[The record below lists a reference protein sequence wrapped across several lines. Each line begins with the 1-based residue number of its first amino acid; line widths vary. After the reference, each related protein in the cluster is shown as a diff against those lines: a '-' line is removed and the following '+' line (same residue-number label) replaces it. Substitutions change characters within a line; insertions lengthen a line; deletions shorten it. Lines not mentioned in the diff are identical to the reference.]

1 AVYISN
7 CYSSGKVIAS
17 TFGAGGFIG
26 LQSSAVGTVTN
37 CVAWGSE
44 VTAGNIA
51 SDSWSSAAF
60 SAVAHPLCTITNC
73 YRNPSMALT
82 ALWVPAADYNH
93 PDVSPDHPLVKQD
106 GTESTATST
115 ASGQPGYPQFPYH
128 GKVEAGKTLS
138 ELASTTLGW
147 DASIWDFSGAMPTLK

>member
-1 AVYISN
+1 
-7 CYSSGKVIAS
+7 
-17 TFGAGGFIG
+17 
-26 LQSSAVGTVTN
+26 
-37 CVAWGSE
+37 
-44 VTAGNIA
+44 
-51 SDSWSSAAF
+51 
-60 SAVAHPLCTITNC
+60 
-73 YRNPSMALT
+73 MALT

-138 ELASTTLGW
+138 ELASTILGW
-147 DASIWDFSGAMPTLK
+147 DATIWDFSAAMPTLK